1 MHDPRHQSFSIR
13 FLGAAAKPQ
22 LMIFFDGMYDATGS
36 LLPDRIAPFRALQAE
51 FGLPNP
57 SPADQSPDRARS

>member
-1 MHDPRHQSFSIR
+1 
-13 FLGAAAKPQ
+13 
-22 LMIFFDGMYDATGS
+22 MIFFDGMYDATGS